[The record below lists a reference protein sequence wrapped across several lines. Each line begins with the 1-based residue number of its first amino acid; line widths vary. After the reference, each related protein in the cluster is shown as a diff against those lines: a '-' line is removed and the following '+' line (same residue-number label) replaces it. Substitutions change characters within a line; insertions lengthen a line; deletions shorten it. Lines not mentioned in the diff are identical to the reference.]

1 MYPPLSV
8 FPLGI
13 ISSILI
19 NPLAELKLRV
29 RLLKII
35 SGVGKIAP
43 ALGSLEIATRV
54 KDMLLSPPLH
64 RALMGCI
71 NTTVTTPTS
80 TPSGGS
86 AAGQGLGSTPNDEN
100 TIHARMQK
108 QEIADAALC
117 VSLALELLAG
127 AIQMP

>member
-1 MYPPLSV
+1 MTPP
-8 FPLGI
+8 PGI

-29 RLLKII
+29 RLLKIV

-43 ALGSLEIATRV
+43 ALGSLEIAARV
-54 KDMLLSPPLH
+54 KDMFLSPPLH

-71 NTTVTTPTS
+71 NTTVTTSTS
-80 TPSGGS
+80 TTPSGS
-86 AAGQGLGSTPNDEN
+86 AASPGQVLGSTYNEEDTP
-100 TIHARMQK
+100 HARMHK

-117 VSLALELLAG
+117 VSLARELLAG